1 MKENNQDNQKKMLL
15 SILGVAVLVV
25 AVIGISFAAYSATFD
40 TAENSVSTGTIM
52 VSYTEPSNAI
62 NITDAMPLSDA
73 DGIAQTGSGKS
84 FDFTVSTQASSD
96 LTVPYEISLTK
107 VSVAA
112 SQALLDSEVKVYLT
126 KDGTAVVN
134 PTLISDLTNSTVRSG
149 SKLLYNTQDVFSSS
163 STSAKTT
170 NYVLK
175 MWINKTVTV
184 DAETSKEYHAKVN
197 VDSSVSPVS

>member
-112 SQALLDSEVKVYLT
+112 GQALLDSEVKVYLT

-175 MWINKTVTV
+175 MWINKTVTI

>member
-163 STSAKTT
+163 STSAKTIMQK
-170 NYVLK
+170 L
-175 MWINKTVTV
+175 M
-184 DAETSKEYHAKVN
+184 
-197 VDSSVSPVS
+197 

>member
-175 MWINKTVTV
+175 MWINKTVTI